1 VVIGWLDYP
10 ARMVKSLACSKNVAL
25 TAALIAVGALTRI
38 LLENVIIFTPQPFYG
53 LLIAVGLTETLTFI
67 SGFTLGP
74 VAGFVTGA
82 SIIVISDI
90 GTVPGPWTPFIA
102 VIIGIIGVIAGIAR
116 KFVKQPD
123 FLIMVVSS
131 ILLTLMSETLQ
142 NVTIALL
149 FNTPIVATVLFGLPT
164 LIVALVNNSILF
176 PTVGLRVIK
185 MILESS
191 AKSKGS
197 SYFTK

>member
-1 VVIGWLDYP
+1 
-10 ARMVKSLACSKNVAL
+10 MVKSLTCSKNVAL

-38 LLENVIIFTPQPFYG
+38 LLENMIIFTPQPFYG
-53 LLIAVGLTETLTFI
+53 LLIAVGLSETLTFI

-74 VAGFVTGA
+74 VAGFVTGT

-90 GTVPGPWTPFIA
+90 ATVPGPWTPFIA
-102 VIIGIIGVIAGIAR
+102 IIIGIIGVIAGIAQ

-123 FLIMVVSS
+123 FLIMVVSA

-142 NVTIALL
+142 NVAIALL
-149 FNTPIVATVLFGLPT
+149 FNTPIVATVLFGMPT
-164 LIVALVNNSILF
+164 LIVAIVNNSILF

-191 AKSKGS
+191 TKSKGNGHL
-197 SYFTK
+197 TK